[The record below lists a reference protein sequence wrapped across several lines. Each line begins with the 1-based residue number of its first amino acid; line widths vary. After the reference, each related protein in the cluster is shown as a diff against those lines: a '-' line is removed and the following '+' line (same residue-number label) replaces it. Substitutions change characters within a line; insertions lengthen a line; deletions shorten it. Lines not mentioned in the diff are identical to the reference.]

1 MRPRLLK
8 IGNSFNESNIS
19 TKYDLA
25 VQNFKDINASMIAEN
40 VEIVDYQYGEIYTY
54 TSEDKPKLR
63 PDELLGISTT
73 LDGEKVVIIVSR
85 RYSRLI
91 DAILGLLSVV
101 LLSIVMLVSIFLFN
115 KDMYK
120 MILNP
125 LERMINKLKRVAQ
138 DPIGAFKSNWD
149 IQNSKTKNNQVISN
163 ETIQIENAIYKISE
177 LLVLGFGQAGSK
189 IISQF
194 VFDKNKDI
202 DEIGAGDM
210 VQAIFGFCDIRNFTD
225 ATEVLLEEVMVFVN
239 SIAEIV
245 HSSVDEFK

>member
-1 MRPRLLK
+1 MDFAK
-8 IGNSFNESNIS
+8 NNFNEI
-19 TKYDLA
+19 
-25 VQNFKDINASMIAEN
+25 KDAMKTDYL
-40 VEIVDYQYGEIYTY
+40 EIVQYEYGDVFNFI
-54 TSEDKPKLR
+54 SEEKEKLR
-63 PDELLGISTT
+63 LDEIVSLTTTEGST
-73 LDGEKVVIIVSR
+73 IIKLVVSR
-85 RYSRLI
+85 RFERKI
-91 DAILGLLSVV
+91 DALLGLLSVV
-101 LLSIVMLVSIFLFN
+101 LLSIVMLVSIYLFN
-115 KDMYK
+115 RDMYK

-125 LERMINKLKRVAQ
+125 LERMITKLKRVAQ
-138 DPIGAFKSNWD
+138 DPIGAFKSSWESEPSDN
-149 IQNSKTKNNQVISN
+149 KNNQETSN

-202 DEIGAGDM
+202 DQIGAGEM

>member
-1 MRPRLLK
+1 MKTDYL
-8 IGNSFNESNIS
+8 
-19 TKYDLA
+19 
-25 VQNFKDINASMIAEN
+25 
-40 VEIVDYQYGEIYTY
+40 EIVQYEYGDVFNFI
-54 TSEDKPKLR
+54 SEEKEKLR
-63 PDELLGISTT
+63 LDEIVSLTTTEGST
-73 LDGEKVVIIVSR
+73 IIKLVVSR
-85 RYSRLI
+85 RFERKI
-91 DAILGLLSVV
+91 DALLGLLSVV
-101 LLSIVMLVSIFLFN
+101 LLSIVMLVSIYLFN
-115 KDMYK
+115 RDMYK

-125 LERMINKLKRVAQ
+125 LERMITKLKRVAQ
-138 DPIGAFKSNWD
+138 DPIGAFKSSWESEPSDN
-149 IQNSKTKNNQVISN
+149 KNNQETSN

-202 DEIGAGDM
+202 DQIGAGEM

>member
-1 MRPRLLK
+1 MISNSKFFFNLSNKLK
-8 IGNSFNESNIS
+8 FAE
-19 TKYDLA
+19 K
-25 VQNFKDINASMIAEN
+25 NFTEIKDAMKTDYL
-40 VEIVDYQYGEIYTY
+40 EIVQYEYGDVFNFI
-54 TSEDKPKLR
+54 SEEKDKLR
-63 PDELLGISTT
+63 LDEIVSLTT
-73 LDGEKVVIIVSR
+73 TDGNITVKLVVSR
-85 RYSRLI
+85 RFARKV
-91 DAILGLLSVV
+91 DALLGLLSVI
-101 LLSIVMLVSIFLFN
+101 LLSIVMLVSIYLFN
-115 KDMYK
+115 RDMYK

-125 LERMINKLKRVAQ
+125 LERMITKLKRVAQ
-138 DPIGAFKSNWD
+138 DPIGAFKSSWD
-149 IQNSKTKNNQVISN
+149 NPSDNKNNQEISN

-194 VFDKNKDI
+194 VFDKDKDI
-202 DEIGAGDM
+202 DQIGAGEM

>member
-1 MRPRLLK
+1 MIQVIPKTGKCLNKSAKLEIAK
-8 IGNSFNESNIS
+8 LNFEEMKATMKSD
-19 TKYDLA
+19 DL
-25 VQNFKDINASMIAEN
+25 
-40 VEIVDYQYGEIYTY
+40 EIVNYAYGTVFTY
-54 TSEDKPKLR
+54 ISNEYEKLR
-63 PDELLGISTT
+63 PDEIISLSTT
-73 LDGEKVVIIVSR
+73 DNSNNVNLVVSR
-85 RYSRLI
+85 RYERKI

-101 LLSIVMLVSIFLFN
+101 LLSMVMLVSIYLFN
-115 KDMYK
+115 KDMYT

-125 LERMINKLKRVAQ
+125 LERLILKLKKVAQ
-138 DPIGAFKSNWD
+138 DPIGAFKSSWD
-149 IQNSKTKNNQVISN
+149 QNPSNVISKKESSN
-163 ETIQIENAIYKISE
+163 ETILIENAIYKISE
-177 LLVLGFGQAGSK
+177 LLVLGFGQAGAK

-202 DEIGAGDM
+202 DQIGAGDM

>member
-1 MRPRLLK
+1 MK
-8 IGNSFNESNIS
+8 S
-19 TKYDLA
+19 TMKSDDL
-25 VQNFKDINASMIAEN
+25 
-40 VEIVDYQYGEIYTY
+40 EIVNYIYGDIFIFE
-54 TSEDKPKLR
+54 SEELNKLR
-63 PDELLGISTT
+63 PDEIISLSTT
-73 LDGEKVVIIVSR
+73 DNAAQVKLVVSR
-85 RYSRLI
+85 RVERKI

-101 LLSIVMLVSIFLFN
+101 LLSMVMLVSIYLFN
-115 KDMYK
+115 RDMYK

-125 LERMINKLKRVAQ
+125 LERLITKLKRVAQ
-138 DPIGAFKSNWD
+138 DPIGAFKSSWD
-149 IQNSKTKNNQVISN
+149 SNTSNALSKKESSN

-177 LLVLGFGQAGSK
+177 LLVLGFGQAGAK

-202 DEIGAGDM
+202 DQIGAGDM

>member
-8 IGNSFNESNIS
+8 IGNSLNESNIS

-40 VEIVDYQYGEIYTY
+40 FYIFEYHYWDIYTY

-149 IQNSKTKNNQVISN
+149 IQNSKTKNNQVMSN

>member
-1 MRPRLLK
+1 MTQAIRR
-8 IGNSFNESNIS
+8 IGKLFCNKS
-19 TKYDLA
+19 TKLDLA
-25 VQNFKDINASMIAEN
+25 KQNFEEMKSTMLLDDL
-40 VEIVDYQYGEIYTY
+40 EIVNYTY
-54 TSEDKPKLR
+54 GTVFTYQSNELEKLR
-63 PDELLGISTT
+63 PDEIISLSTT
-73 LDGEKVVIIVSR
+73 DNSNSVKLVVSR
-85 RYSRLI
+85 RFERKI

-101 LLSIVMLVSIFLFN
+101 LLSMVMLVSIYLFN
-115 KDMYK
+115 RDMYK

-125 LERMINKLKRVAQ
+125 LERLITKLKKVAQ
-138 DPIGAFKSNWD
+138 DPIGAFKSSWD
-149 IQNSKTKNNQVISN
+149 QGPSNTVSNKESSN
-163 ETIQIENAIYKISE
+163 ETILIENAIYKISE
-177 LLVLGFGQAGSK
+177 LLVLGFGQAGAK

-202 DEIGAGDM
+202 DQIGAGDM

>member
-1 MRPRLLK
+1 MK
-8 IGNSFNESNIS
+8 VAMES
-19 TKYDLA
+19 DH
-25 VQNFKDINASMIAEN
+25 
-40 VEIVDYQYGEIYTY
+40 VEIVEYKYGDIFTFV
-54 TSEDKPKLR
+54 SEEKAKLR
-63 PDELLGISTT
+63 PDELFGLTT
-73 LDGEKVVIIVSR
+73 TDDSRTVVLVVSR
-85 RYSRLI
+85 RFARMI
-91 DAILGLLSVV
+91 DALLGLLSVV
-101 LLSIVMLVSIFLFN
+101 SLSAVMLISIYLFN
-115 KDMYK
+115 KDMYT

-125 LERMINKLKRVAQ
+125 LERMITKLKRVAQ
-138 DPIGAFKSNWD
+138 DPIGAFKSSWEL
-149 IQNSKTKNNQVISN
+149 NSGKKPNEREISN

-202 DEIGAGDM
+202 DDIGAGDM